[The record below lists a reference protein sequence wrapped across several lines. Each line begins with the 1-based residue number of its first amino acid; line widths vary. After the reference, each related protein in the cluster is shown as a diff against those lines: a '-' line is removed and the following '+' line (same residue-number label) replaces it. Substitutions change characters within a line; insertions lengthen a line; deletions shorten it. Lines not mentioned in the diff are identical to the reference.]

1 MNAILQLRKKR
12 GLGEMD
18 LPQALRA
25 RRRVRTQSQE
35 QTGGHEVPEAGRRAR
50 ARSRGSGCPLQS
62 LQECVSPGVNQGQKP
77 REEDGKHVHVSEC
90 PRVRE
95 PETEAITL
103 VTAVRRRR
111 GVSRG
116 LERKLE
122 VRKEDSKC
130 GQACREAQLRRKDRD
145 CGGRRRQVAP
155 GGSGC
160 REGS

>member
-1 MNAILQLRKKR
+1 MKFQKLGDVHVP
-12 GLGEMD
+12 GLGV
-18 LPQALRA
+18 L
-25 RRRVRTQSQE
+25 
-35 QTGGHEVPEAGRRAR
+35 GVPCKVY
-50 ARSRGSGCPLQS
+50 RS
-62 LQECVSPGVNQGQKP
+62 VSPGVNQGQKP